1 VPRVK
6 THPVGGREP
15 ALEHARRWRGN
26 VSVGEEDE
34 VVEQHERHQRSG
46 RDAHGEAGAPS
57 RRHAELAYQESWS
70 QGRTS
75 PGRAA
80 IYRALADTLVL
91 AHLAF
96 VLFVVGGGLLVLKWP
111 RVAWAHV
118 PAAAWGV
125 LVECSG
131 WLCPLTPLEAWLR
144 VQAGEVH
151 YAGGFIEHYI
161 M

>member
-1 VPRVK
+1 V
-6 THPVGGREP
+6 
-15 ALEHARRWRGN
+15 
-26 VSVGEEDE
+26 
-34 VVEQHERHQRSG
+34 
-46 RDAHGEAGAPS
+46 
-57 RRHAELAYQESWS
+57 
-70 QGRTS
+70 
-75 PGRAA
+75 
-80 IYRALADTLVL
+80 IYRVLADTLVL

-151 YAGGFIEHYI
+151 YAGRFIEHYI
-161 M
+161 MPVLYPVELTRARQQALGVVVAVVNGFIYWGLVRARVSLRRTRR